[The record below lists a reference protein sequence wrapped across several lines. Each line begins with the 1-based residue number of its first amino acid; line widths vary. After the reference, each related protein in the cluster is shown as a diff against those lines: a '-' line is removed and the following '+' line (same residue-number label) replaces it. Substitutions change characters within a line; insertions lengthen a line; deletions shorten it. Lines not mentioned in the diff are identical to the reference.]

1 MDVAFTPNYFLVGG
15 DVSVT
20 SETLLMINFVNL
32 KIKPAYFF
40 RSAHK
45 SKIYVYIFM
54 IIYTYINIYTV
65 SKKNKV
71 NLVHHRTRGSVDPP
85 DAPKVFV
92 SSRTNT
98 RDPSPLPPPPT
109 RAFLWQRHPRT
120 RGANPNPDLPS
131 PSCPLSIKL
140 QAKRHSLAHP
150 SQISPPPNPRP
161 ATASSTPPD

>member
-40 RSAHK
+40 RSDYK

-65 SKKNKV
+65 SKK
-71 NLVHHRTRGSVDPP
+71 
-85 DAPKVFV
+85 
-92 SSRTNT
+92 
-98 RDPSPLPPPPT
+98 
-109 RAFLWQRHPRT
+109 
-120 RGANPNPDLPS
+120 
-131 PSCPLSIKL
+131 IK
-140 QAKRHSLAHP
+140 
-150 SQISPPPNPRP
+150 
-161 ATASSTPPD
+161 